1 MRKLPV
7 AITLV
12 AALALSAC
20 GEENPPTQIEK
31 PADLDAEPEV
41 FFAMKP
47 CTCYEYAPEEEWA
60 EGRQEFSA
68 MLGVAVENLG
78 AEVQFGRQ
86 LHIVRYRV
94 SGTLNRVIRQ
104 EFLEPTDPELLLWGV
119 NPTGEHNAPIWKFDP
134 PASYVRGPVREDV
147 AISTDVQ
154 TTRHT
159 PPDEDQEGPRI
170 RLVAQYRRPAEQ
182 VTIGVWDEVTRKFEP
197 ADVKAVPIHYTHT
210 GSELQTGIW
219 KGFTRW
225 FAVGSEEG
233 EAPLVRGF
241 VKMSFDLEGQPTS
254 WVLVNV
260 RELEEC
266 TPTGAEPLDHCG
278 S

>member
-1 MRKLPV
+1 YRACRIHWSPRGITMRKLPV

-20 GEENPPTQIEK
+20 GEENPPTQIK

-104 EFLEPTDPELLLWGV
+104 EFLEPTDPELRSE
-119 NPTGEHNAPIWKFDP
+119 EH
-134 PASYVRGPVREDV
+134 
-147 AISTDVQ
+147 T
-154 TTRHT
+154 
-159 PPDEDQEGPRI
+159 
-170 RLVAQYRRPAEQ
+170 
-182 VTIGVWDEVTRKFEP
+182 
-197 ADVKAVPIHYTHT
+197 
-210 GSELQTGIW
+210 SELQS
-219 KGFTRW
+219 R
-225 FAVGSEEG
+225 EN
-233 EAPLVRGF
+233 LVCR
-241 VKMSFDLEGQPTS
+241 L
-254 WVLVNV
+254 
-260 RELEEC
+260 
-266 TPTGAEPLDHCG
+266 
-278 S
+278 

>member
-7 AITLV
+7 AFTLV
-12 AALALSAC
+12 AALAVSAC
-20 GEENPPTQIEK
+20 GAEDSPQQIPK
-31 PADLDAEPEV
+31 PSKLDAEPEV
-41 FFAMKP
+41 YFGMKP
-47 CTCYEYAPEEEWA
+47 CTCFEFAPEAEWA
-60 EGRQEFSA
+60 ARQQNFSA

-78 AEVQFGRQ
+78 GEVQFGRQ

-104 EFLEPTDPELLLWGV
+104 EYLDPTDPELLLWGV
-119 NPTGEHNAPIWKFDP
+119 NPTGEHNATIWKFDP
-134 PASYVRGPVREDV
+134 PASYVRGPVAEGV
-147 AISTDVQ
+147 HVSTEVQ
-154 TTRHT
+154 TTRQT
-159 PPDEDQEGPRI
+159 PPAEDEEGPKV
-170 RLVAQYRRPAEQ
+170 RLIAQYRPAEK

-197 ADVKAVPIHYTHT
+197 VDVKAVPIHYTHT

-241 VKMSFDLEGQPTS
+241 VKMSFDLEGEPTS

-260 RELEEC
+260 RELDQC
-266 TPTGAEPLDHCG
+266 TPTGAEPADHCG